1 MKRKSRDRICVWAR
15 VGALLGAMM
24 LSIALASV
32 SQAAPPIRIG
42 LGMALT
48 GGLAANGKAA
58 LLAMEI
64 WRDEV
69 NQQGGLMGRPVELVY
84 YDDQTKPAAVPGIYS
99 KLLDVDN
106 VDFVVSGYGTNLIAP
121 AMPIV
126 IEHQRVFIGLF
137 GLANNEKFNYPY
149 YFQIAP
155 IGPTPAQEFSRAFF
169 EIAARQNPKPQTVA
183 L

>member
-1 MKRKSRDRICVWAR
+1 MVGQRRATGSDIGRRAMIRMCRDGIRAWAR
-15 VGALLGAMM
+15 GGALLGAIM
-24 LSIALASV
+24 LVIALAPV

-69 NQQGGLMGRPVELVY
+69 NQKGGLMGRPVELVY

-106 VDFVVSGYGTNLIAP
+106 VRSEEHTSELQSQSNL
-121 AMPIV
+121 V
-126 IEHQRVFIGLF
+126 
-137 GLANNEKFNYPY
+137 
-149 YFQIAP
+149 
-155 IGPTPAQEFSRAFF
+155 
-169 EIAARQNPKPQTVA
+169 
-183 L
+183 